1 MRSNVVTGLPGTVV
15 FVILVVLSC
24 IDVGCVSSQLTNTWM
39 DPSFKDQPMTNIL
52 VIAVKRNAVSRR
64 IWEDGL
70 VAELSA
76 HSVVSIPSYRLFPNA
91 IPDTQQVVT
100 AVREKK
106 CDGVLMVRRLPSQTA
121 TYDRPGYVRSV
132 PVTRYDRLKQT
143 YYTIYREVY
152 EPAFSDTLKIMRH
165 EIELWSTKETGQ
177 LVWAG
182 TGETLDPSSREAVRK
197 EITDLIIPE
206 LARQG
211 IIPTE

>member
-1 MRSNVVTGLPGTVV
+1 MTSSGINPLRGITI
-15 FVILVVLSC
+15 VIVVVLAYM
-24 IDVGCVSSQLTNTWM
+24 DWGCVSSQLTNTWM

-52 VIAVKRNAVSRR
+52 VIAVKRNPVNRR

-76 HSVVSIPSYRLFPNA
+76 HGVESTPSYRLFPNA
-91 IPDTQQVVT
+91 IPDTQQVVA
-100 AVREKK
+100 AVRDKN
-106 CDGVLMVRRLPSQTA
+106 CDGVLFIRRLPSQIA
-121 TYDRPGYVRSV
+121 TYGRPGYVRSV
-132 PVTRYDRLKQT
+132 PETRYDRLKQT

-152 EPAFSDTLKIMRH
+152 EPGYSDTLKVMRH
-165 EIELWSTKETGQ
+165 DIELWSTKENGQ

-197 EITDLIIPE
+197 EITELIIPE

-211 IIPTE
+211 IIPKE

>member
-1 MRSNVVTGLPGTVV
+1 
-15 FVILVVLSC
+15 
-24 IDVGCVSSQLTNTWM
+24 
-39 DPSFKDQPMTNIL
+39 MTNIL
-52 VIAVKRNAVSRR
+52 VIAVKKNAVNRR

-76 HSVVSIPSYRLFPNA
+76 HSVASTPSYRLFPNA
-91 IPDTQQVVT
+91 IPDTQQVVA
-100 AVREKK
+100 AVREKN
-106 CDGVLMVRRLPSQTA
+106 CDGVLVVRRLSSETA

-152 EPAFSDTLKIMRH
+152 EPGFSDTLRIMRH
-165 EIELWSTKETGQ
+165 EINLWSTKESGQ

-182 TGETLDPSSREAVRK
+182 TGETLDPSSREAVRN

-211 IIPTE
+211 IIPTK